1 MNPTLKKLI
10 ETGIPIEEANFHSAV
25 NNGQRVPGSC
35 YSNKSQNKDRQCE
48 MWLNGHLLICLKDGI
63 YFGTSSAN
71 IRDFIVKPQTADF
84 FEEAAKVMSPESII
98 IAEDRAAE
106 ILKTFVESDQ
116 IGRIETTAVKK
127 RGRPFKNPQ

>member
-10 ETGIPIEEANFHSAV
+10 ETGIPLEEANFHSAV

-35 YSNKSQNKDRQCE
+35 YSTKSQNKDRQCE

-71 IRDFIVKPQTADF
+71 IRDWIAKPQTADF
-84 FEEAAKVMSPESII
+84 FEEAAKVISSESIERAVDKMGEFKI
-98 IAEDRAAE
+98 I
-106 ILKTFVESDQ
+106 VESTDSA
-116 IGRIETTAVKK
+116 IVTKK